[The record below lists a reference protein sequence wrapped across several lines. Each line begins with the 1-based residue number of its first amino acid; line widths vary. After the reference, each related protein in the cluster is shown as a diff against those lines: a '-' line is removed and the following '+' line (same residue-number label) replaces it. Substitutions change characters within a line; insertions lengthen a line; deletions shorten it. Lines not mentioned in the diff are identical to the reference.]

1 LYIIY
6 SQENTFGK
14 YKIYICIMKKR
25 LVNIFSYYDT
35 EPMEILIGI
44 IWLIILP
51 VIWCFEFS
59 CNLFIIIPS
68 ILLGLAMVKATC
80 SHPIKVRKTL
90 SYASFIFS
98 IFVLLAF
105 VFRDTMVNPSHWLWF
120 LPLIISF
127 LNLTSMTSKYY
138 RKQKKRSNDII

>member
-1 LYIIY
+1 
-6 SQENTFGK
+6 
-14 YKIYICIMKKR
+14 MKSR
-25 LVNIFSYYDT
+25 ILNIFSYYDT

-68 ILLGLAMVKATC
+68 ILLGLAMIKATC

-90 SYASFIFS
+90 SYGSFIFS
-98 IFVLLAF
+98 IFVILAF
-105 VFRDTMVNPSHWLWF
+105 VFRGAMTNPTHWLWF
-120 LPLIISF
+120 LPAIISF
-127 LNLTSMTSKYY
+127 LNLAAMTSKYY
-138 RKQKKRSNDII
+138 RTQKQGSNDII

>member
-1 LYIIY
+1 
-6 SQENTFGK
+6 
-14 YKIYICIMKKR
+14 MKSR
-25 LVNIFSYYDT
+25 ILNIFSYYDT

-68 ILLGLAMVKATC
+68 ILLGLAMIKATC

-90 SYASFIFS
+90 SYGSFIFS
-98 IFVLLAF
+98 IFVILA
-105 VFRDTMVNPSHWLWF
+105 VVLRGTMLNPTHWLWF
-120 LPLIISF
+120 LPGIISF
-127 LNLTSMTSKYY
+127 LNLAAMTSKYY
-138 RKQKKRSNDII
+138 RKQKQGSNDII

>member
-1 LYIIY
+1 
-6 SQENTFGK
+6 
-14 YKIYICIMKKR
+14 MKSR
-25 LVNIFSYYDT
+25 ILNIFSYYDT

-68 ILLGLAMVKATC
+68 ILLGLAMIKATC

-90 SYASFIFS
+90 AYGSFIFS
-98 IFVLLAF
+98 IFVILAF
-105 VFRDTMVNPSHWLWF
+105 VFRGVMHNPTHWLWF
-120 LPLIISF
+120 SPALISF
-127 LNLTSMTSKYY
+127 LNLTAMTSKYY
-138 RKQKKRSNDII
+138 RKQKQGSNDII

>member
-1 LYIIY
+1 
-6 SQENTFGK
+6 
-14 YKIYICIMKKR
+14 MKSR
-25 LVNIFSYYDT
+25 ILNIFSYYDT

-68 ILLGLAMVKATC
+68 ILLGLAMIKATC

-90 SYASFIFS
+90 SYGSFIFS
-98 IFVLLAF
+98 IFVILAF
-105 VFRDTMVNPSHWLWF
+105 VFRGAMVNPTHWLWF
-120 LPLIISF
+120 SPAIISF
-127 LNLTSMTSKYY
+127 LNLAAMTSKYY
-138 RKQKKRSNDII
+138 RTQKQGNNDII